1 MKKLS
6 LDLRKIKLYG
16 YNGIIAAVALFAAF
30 GVLIYLLVHNPYKNI
45 HEQIFKTAENI
56 RKYYS
61 DQPGYWKLSTQS
73 ALDDHLVDE
82 GLLKQNDFE
91 LKIGIGE
98 NGDIAMPSDTDFDI
112 TLKKLNKSSCI
123 GLVEAPT
130 SKAEQLGLQKITVIN
145 KDGTTEFAWG
155 DEKHPLPIA
164 KYKARN
170 TCQPVDNT
178 VIWTFH

>member
-1 MKKLS
+1 MNKHYP
-6 LDLRKIKLYG
+6 DFRKIKLYG
-16 YNGIIAAVALFAAF
+16 YNGIFAVIALFTAF
-30 GVLIYLLVHNPYKNI
+30 GILIYLLVHNPYKSM
-45 HEQIFKTAENI
+45 HEQIFNTAENI

-61 DQPGYWKLSTQS
+61 DRPGYWKLSTQS
-73 ALDDHLVDE
+73 AIDDRLVADE
-82 GLLKQNDFE
+82 LLSQNDFE

-98 NGDIAMPSDTDFDI
+98 NGDMVMPSDADFDI

-145 KDGTTEFAWG
+145 KEGVTEFTWG
-155 DEKHPLPIA
+155 DEDHPLPVA
-164 KYKARN
+164 KYRARK
-170 TCQPVDNT
+170 TCKPVDNT

>member
-6 LDLRKIKLYG
+6 LNLQKIRLYG

-30 GVLIYLLVHNPYKNI
+30 GVLIYLLLHNPYQST
-45 HEQIFKTAENI
+45 HEQIFRTADNI

-61 DQPGYWKLSTQS
+61 DRPGYWKLSTQS
-73 ALDDHLVDE
+73 ALDDRLVDE
-82 GLLKQNDFE
+82 RLVKQNDFE

-123 GLVEAPT
+123 GMVEAPT
-130 SKAEQLGLQKITVIN
+130 SKAEQLGLQKITIIN
-145 KDGTTEFAWG
+145 KEGTTEFTWG
-155 DEKHPLPIA
+155 DENHPLPVA

-170 TCQPVDNT
+170 TCKSADNT
-178 VIWTFH
+178 VIWTFQ